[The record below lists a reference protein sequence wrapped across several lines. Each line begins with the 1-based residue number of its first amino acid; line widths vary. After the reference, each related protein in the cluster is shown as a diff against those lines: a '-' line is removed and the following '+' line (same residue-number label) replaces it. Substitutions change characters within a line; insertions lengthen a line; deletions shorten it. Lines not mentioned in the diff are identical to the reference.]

1 MASREISLK
10 EGIISQGK
18 TIKRLKFTKYKKH
31 QKFLVLFL
39 LYLFNSLKTIPLL
52 SFLIIIMSSH
62 NHQKLHSKLSAA
74 GLLITLGIIYGD
86 IGTSPLYVMKSII
99 GERII
104 SAELI
109 LGGLSCVFWTLTLQ
123 TTLKYVIIILNA
135 DNQGEGGIF
144 SLYSLVKR
152 TKIQWLIVPAIIG
165 GSLLLAEGII
175 TPPISVSSA
184 VEGLLIFKPDIPTIP
199 IVIAILFVLFS
210 IQQFGA
216 KLVGKFFSPTMLI
229 WFSMLGILGCL
240 QIFQNVEVFNAINPY
255 YAYQLLTSD
264 ESGHGFLILGAVF
277 LCTTGAESLYSDMGH
292 CGRKNIRVSW
302 IFVKTTL
309 ILNYFGQGAYLLLH
323 QGKTLQELGSSNPNP
338 FYLIMADWFQ
348 PIGIVIATLAAII
361 ASQALI
367 SGSFT
372 LINEAMRLNFWPK
385 VKINYPT
392 DVKGQLYIPSINW
405 LLFIGCV
412 GIILYFKESKEMEH
426 AYGLS
431 IILGMMM
438 TTTLLNFYLILKR
451 VKWYFIAP
459 LITLY
464 TTIELSFLYANIT
477 KFFDGGY
484 VTLFVAIVM
493 IFIMSTWFLAKK
505 ISKSY
510 TKVVKIESYKKV
522 LAELSVDL
530 SIPKY
535 ATHLVYMTNSTR
547 SDEIEEKVM
556 YSILQKRPKRA
567 DIYWFI
573 HVNILGEPYK
583 KEYKV
588 TEIVQDDMYRI
599 DFYLGF
605 REPTKINLMFKE
617 VIKDMVSKGEMD
629 ITSRYE
635 SLNKNNI
642 LGDFKFVLSEK
653 FLSNDS
659 DLTFFENIVMSAY
672 FFLKKFSLSEE
683 KGFGLDSSSVK
694 VEQFPMVIHAPE
706 IINMKRIEH
715 CKDKV

>member
-1 MASREISLK
+1 
-10 EGIISQGK
+10 
-18 TIKRLKFTKYKKH
+18 
-31 QKFLVLFL
+31 
-39 LYLFNSLKTIPLL
+39 
-52 SFLIIIMSSH
+52 MSAH
-62 NHQKLHSKLSAA
+62 NQKLHSTLSAA

-86 IGTSPLYVMKSII
+86 IGTSPLYVMKSLI
-99 GERII
+99 GENTIN
-104 SAELI
+104 SELI
-109 LGGLSCVFWTLTLQ
+109 LGGLSCIFWTLTLQ
-123 TTLKYVIIILNA
+123 TTLKYVIITLSA
-135 DNQGEGGIF
+135 DNHGEGGIF

-199 IVIAILFVLFS
+199 IVIAILFFLFT

-216 KLVGKFFSPTMLI
+216 KIVTKFFSPVMLVWFTMLGV
-229 WFSMLGILGCL
+229 LGII
-240 QIFQNVEVFNAINPY
+240 QVTKNVEVLKAINPY
-255 YAYQLLTSD
+255 YAYKLLTSTA
-264 ESGHGFLILGAVF
+264 SGHGFFILGAVF

-292 CGRKNIRVSW
+292 CGRKNIRISW
-302 IFVKTTL
+302 IFVKSML
-309 ILNYFGQGAYLLLH
+309 LLNYFGQGAYLMLH
-323 QGKTLQELGSSNPNP
+323 QGKVLTELNDHNPNP
-338 FYLIMADWFQ
+338 FYLIMAEWFQ
-348 PIGIVIATLAAII
+348 PFGIVVATLAAII

-385 VKINYPT
+385 VRINYPT

-405 LLFIGCV
+405 LLFVGCV
-412 GIILYFKESKEMEH
+412 GIILYFKESKYMEH

-438 TTTLLNFYLILKR
+438 TTTLLNFYLIMKR
-451 VKWYFIAP
+451 VKWYFIGAI
-459 LITLY
+459 ITLY
-464 TTIELSFLYANIT
+464 FTIELSFLAANIT
-477 KFFDGGY
+477 KFMEGGY
-484 VTLFVAIVM
+484 VTLCIAFVLIGV
-493 IFIMSTWFLAKK
+493 MSTWFLAKK

-510 TKVVKIESYKKV
+510 TKIVKIQEYKKV

-535 ATHLVYMTNSTR
+535 ATHLIYMTNSTR
-547 SDEIEEKVM
+547 TDEIEQKVM

-567 DIYWFI
+567 DLYWFI
-573 HVNILGEPYK
+573 HVNVLSEPYK
-583 KEYKV
+583 KEFRV
-588 TEIVQDDMYRI
+588 TEIIKDDIYRV

-617 VIKDMVSKGEMD
+617 VIKDMVKNGEVD

-635 SLNKNNI
+635 SLSKNHI
-642 LGDFKFVLSEK
+642 IGDFKFVLSEK

-659 DLTFFENIVMSAY
+659 DLTFFEKIVMNTY
-672 FFLKKFSLSEE
+672 FIMKKMSLSEE

-694 VEQFPMVIHAPE
+694 VEQFPMVLHAPE
-706 IINMKRIEH
+706 IINMVRR
-715 CKDKV
+715 DTNYQ